1 MFAFIFTYGCNDDDD
16 DPQPL
21 PMEKSIAEI
30 ASGNAN
36 FSILVEAL
44 VKADLVSTL
53 AGDGAFTVFAP
64 TNDAFEDLFDALE
77 ISGIEDLSAEALT
90 PILLYHVIGAKA
102 MSTDLEAGY
111 YETLSKFMPGDYGI
125 KLLVGLDLGVQLNK
139 TTNVT
144 SPDIMASNGVI
155 HIIDKVLL
163 PPDVVDL
170 AIANM
175 SFSHLV
181 AAVLKA
187 DLASTLKMEGPYTI
201 FAPTDAAFEALFM
214 ALGVDGID
222 DLSAEALT
230 PILLY
235 HVVMGN
241 VRAVD
246 VTTGMVP
253 TLNEMNKLD
262 VDTSSGVVINGD
274 VNVVATDV
282 QGINGVIHVVD
293 KVLIPTE

>member
-1 MFAFIFTYGCNDDDD
+1 MKTRNYKLSMGVFLLMFAFIFTYGCNDDDD

-111 YETLSKFMPGDYGI
+111 YETLSKFMPGDYRI
-125 KLLVGLDLGVQLNK
+125 NLLVSLDLGVQLNK

-144 SPDIMASNGVI
+144 TPDIMASNGVV

-170 AIANM
+170 AIAKN
-175 SFSHLV
+175 
-181 AAVLKA
+181 
-187 DLASTLKMEGPYTI
+187 G
-201 FAPTDAAFEALFM
+201 PTDDFA
-214 ALGVDGID
+214 
-222 DLSAEALT
+222 
-230 PILLY
+230 
-235 HVVMGN
+235 N
-241 VRAVD
+241 
-246 VTTGMVP
+246 
-253 TLNEMNKLD
+253 
-262 VDTSSGVVINGD
+262 
-274 VNVVATDV
+274 
-282 QGINGVIHVVD
+282 
-293 KVLIPTE
+293 